1 MKRGEI
7 YYANLDPVQGSE
19 QGGMR
24 PVVIIQNDLG
34 NKFSPTVIVLP
45 LTSRMGKTPLRT
57 HVPVM
62 PPMGGLQKPSVILC
76 EQVRTLEKSR
86 LKRYVG
92 MLRGDKM
99 TQVERAL
106 LIALGGVS
114 QKEAIDKA
122 AYPLYNEEREPYHS
136 ENGRNEHDG
145 HAERDQAGASD

>member
-24 PVVIIQNDLG
+24 PVLIIQNDLG

-57 HVPVM
+57 HVPVL

-86 LKRYVG
+86 LRRFVG
-92 MLRGDKM
+92 ALRQDKLR
-99 TQVERAL
+99 QVERAL
-106 LIALGGVS
+106 SVALGGMKIAS
-114 QKEAIDKA
+114 EETGEIDKGEA
-122 AYPLYNEEREPYHS
+122 KPYNKDIGDDSPIPQT
-136 ENGRNEHDG
+136 DG
-145 HAERDQAGASD
+145 